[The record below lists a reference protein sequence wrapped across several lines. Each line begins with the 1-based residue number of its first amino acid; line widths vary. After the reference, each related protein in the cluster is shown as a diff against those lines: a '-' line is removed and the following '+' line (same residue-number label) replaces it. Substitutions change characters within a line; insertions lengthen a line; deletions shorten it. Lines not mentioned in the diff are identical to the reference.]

1 MSRLKRWQLAII
13 VALSVGFIVAL
24 YTVAEFGRD
33 KLSQAAADVQRAHEQ
48 WIRVVELE
56 QMVMDAESGQRGFLL
71 TGDARH
77 LAPLTAAV
85 EHIDGLAGELAAV
98 YQDRDARV
106 AAVVQRLRSHA
117 ATKLADLAYPQAD
130 YRMQSLL
137 AGATFFFTMR
147 DCFTSMVSRAMN
159 SSRAPS

>member
-24 YTVAEFGRD
+24 YTVAEFGRA

-56 QMVMDAESGQRGFLL
+56 QMVMDAESGHRGFLL

-85 EHIDGLAGELAAV
+85 EHIDALAGELAAV

-106 AAVVQRLRSHA
+106 AAIVQRLRSHA
-117 ATKLADLAYPQAD
+117 VDQAG
-130 YRMQSLL
+130 RHERFGGALPVGGARRG
-137 AGATFFFTMR
+137 AGTVGLR
-147 DCFTSMVSRAMN
+147 RRA
-159 SSRAPS
+159 AGHDAFP